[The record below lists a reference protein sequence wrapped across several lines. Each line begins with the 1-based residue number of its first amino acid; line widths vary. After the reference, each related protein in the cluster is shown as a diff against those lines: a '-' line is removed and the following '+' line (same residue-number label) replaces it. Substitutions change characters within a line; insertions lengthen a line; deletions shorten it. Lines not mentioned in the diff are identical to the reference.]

1 MQSTSSVSVSEHE
14 LASRLRVDLARVARR
29 LRQAADSG
37 LSPSQTS
44 ALATI
49 ERRGPMTPS
58 ELAAVERV
66 QRPTVTRLVVRLS
79 ELGLVSR
86 TPDPADGR
94 STLLAVTAAGSSL
107 LADART
113 RKDVFL
119 SERLAGLSAADRA
132 TLERAAELLEGMLE

>member
-1 MQSTSSVSVSEHE
+1 MRSTSPVSEHE

-37 LSPSQTS
+37 LSPTQTS
-44 ALATI
+44 ALASI
-49 ERRGPMTPS
+49 ERCGPMTPS
-58 ELAAVERV
+58 ELATVERV
-66 QRPTVTRLVVRLS
+66 QRPTVTRLLGRLE

-94 STLLAVTAAGSSL
+94 STLLTVTAAGSEL
-107 LADART
+107 LASART

>member
-1 MQSTSSVSVSEHE
+1 MRSTPPVSEHE

-44 ALATI
+44 ALASI
-49 ERRGPMTPS
+49 ERCGPLTPS
-58 ELAAVERV
+58 ELAKVERV
-66 QRPTVTRLVVRLS
+66 QRPTITRLLVRLE

-86 TPDPADGR
+86 TPDPTDRR
-94 STLLAVTAAGSSL
+94 STLLAVTTAGSEL
-107 LADART
+107 LASART

-119 SERLAGLSAADRA
+119 SERLAGLSASDRA
-132 TLERAAELLEGMLE
+132 TLERAAALLEGMLE